1 MEKSLKKKVVVYAV
15 SNEKLLVFR
24 HTDFSY
30 EEVGLQVP
38 SGTVKEGED
47 LEASALRELIEE
59 TGFNDF
65 KIVGYLGS
73 HNYDIAPYRDE
84 IHERHYYVAVPTK
97 ELPERWNSEE
107 THDGIG
113 EPTRFEC
120 FWIPLERGHIIQ
132 GGQSEFVWKIR
143 EIIV

>member
-1 MEKSLKKKVVVYAV
+1 MQKPLKKKVVVYAV
-15 SNEKLLVFR
+15 SSGKLLVFR

-47 LEASALRELIEE
+47 LEACALRELNEE
-59 TGFNDF
+59 TGFSDF
-65 KIVGYLGS
+65 KIAGYLGS
-73 HNYDIAPYRDE
+73 HNYDMSPYRNE

-120 FWIPLERGHIIQ
+120 FWIPLERGHVIQ

-143 EIIV
+143 EVTI